1 MHWPHLP
8 GQAAHAPAPPP
19 RTQDTPLP
27 APGRPSSPSGVRCQC
42 HGGVFFPKA
51 DTCTGN
57 PRAPLLRCASMCRE
71 GMALACAAGPRGR
84 TRHLSGGVE
93 GTVCVAEGFFLCDR
107 SFFSKSMF
115 KLINIFLRRGK
126 RCVDYISQSV
136 VFHSC
141 LYFGVCST
149 EVENA
154 AHRGSSPLGGG
165 GAGPAAERRTPARC
179 APGVRSGCG
188 FGGSRNTVRTH
199 RDLDARGAATA
210 SNFALLPLYK
220 TEKMQKLEHFAI

>member
-1 MHWPHLP
+1 MHWKPEGPLAEVREHV
-8 GQAAHAPAPPP
+8 P
-19 RTQDTPLP
+19 R
-27 APGRPSSPSGVRCQC
+27 G
-42 HGGVFFPKA
+42 H
-51 DTCTGN
+51 
-57 PRAPLLRCASMCRE
+57 
-71 GMALACAAGPRGR
+71 GPRVCRGTPGTDASPLR
-84 TRHLSGGVE
+84 RRGGD
-93 GTVCVAEGFFLCDR
+93 GVCRGGFFLCDR

-154 AHRGSSPLGGG
+154 AHRGSSPLGRG